1 MVPEG
6 FACRQDGSL
15 AAYGECHEMLGMPT
29 RKAPKAWVA
38 YKLAKAGKRLGVVHG
53 ETETEALREAYKQFN
68 AKTDAERRR
77 IYLRAQ

>member
-1 MVPEG
+1 MVLFG
-6 FACRQDGSL
+6 L
-15 AAYGECHEMLGMPT
+15 AYGYHGRLASHGERHEMLGMPT

-38 YKLAKAGKRLGVVHG
+38 YKLAKVGKRLGVVHG

-68 AKTDAERRR
+68 AKTEAERRR